1 MVPLHILTMCYCY
14 TSIIVVTKTYM
25 IYNIIYI
32 LHKFNI
38 YLGATEIIPYI
49 ALNKY
54 ATNSTMDN

>member
-1 MVPLHILTMCYCY
+1 M
-14 TSIIVVTKTYM
+14 YM

>member
-1 MVPLHILTMCYCY
+1 
-14 TSIIVVTKTYM
+14 M

-38 YLGATEIIPYI
+38 YLGATEMFLEIIPYI

>member
-1 MVPLHILTMCYCY
+1 M
-14 TSIIVVTKTYM
+14 YM

-38 YLGATEIIPYI
+38 YLGATERIPYI

-54 ATNSTMDN
+54 ATNSTMDNSKHVKSYMLYNTIYAITKI